1 MPLQLPVASGIGQ
14 LRSGRDSEVASPVQ
28 NPQVQL
34 FAVPSQH
41 GDGPKDTQLKELF
54 AKVESLASVAH
65 NFVSNQGGVESQE
78 GMVPTNVHP
87 RLQRSL
93 IKLPATSYPS
103 KITTW
108 FIIFVV

>member
-14 LRSGRDSEVASPVQ
+14 SRPGRNSETCLRTGEQTGLCLGSLASPVQ

-34 FAVPSQH
+34 FAMPSQH
-41 GDGPKDTQLKELF
+41 GDSPKDTQLKELF

-93 IKLPATSYPS
+93 I
-103 KITTW
+103 
-108 FIIFVV
+108 

>member
-1 MPLQLPVASGIGQ
+1 MPLQSPVASGIGQ

-54 AKVESLASVAH
+54 AKVESLASVVHSFA
-65 NFVSNQGGVESQE
+65 SNQGGGRKSRGNGSNKGSPNAQGV
-78 GMVPTNVHP
+78 
-87 RLQRSL
+87 
-93 IKLPATSYPS
+93 
-103 KITTW
+103 
-108 FIIFVV
+108 